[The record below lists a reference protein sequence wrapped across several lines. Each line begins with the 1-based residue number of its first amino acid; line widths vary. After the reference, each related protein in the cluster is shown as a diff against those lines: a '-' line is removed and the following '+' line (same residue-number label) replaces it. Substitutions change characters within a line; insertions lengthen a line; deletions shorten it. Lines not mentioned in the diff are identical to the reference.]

1 MRPSVAVRENA
12 ARIRAIIAR
21 YPVRN
26 ARVFGSTAR
35 GDDLDGSDLDLLV
48 EPTDRTTLYDLAGLK
63 LELEALLSVGVDIAT
78 PRALRQGLAGRI
90 ADDLRPL

>member
-1 MRPSVAVRENA
+1 MRPSVALQENTD
-12 ARIRAIIAR
+12 RIRAIIAR

-26 ARVFGSTAR
+26 IQVFGSVAR

-48 EPTDRTTLYDLAGLK
+48 EPTERTTLYDLAGLK

>member
-1 MRPSVAVRENA
+1 MRPSVALHENSD
-12 ARIRAIIAR
+12 RIRAIIAR

-26 ARVFGSTAR
+26 ARVFGSAAR

-48 EPTDRTTLYDLAGLK
+48 DPTDRTTLFDLAGLK
-63 LELEALLSVGVDIAT
+63 LELEALLGVGVDIAT
-78 PRALRQGLAGRI
+78 PGALRRGMAGRI

>member
-26 ARVFGSTAR
+26 ARVFGSAAR
-35 GDDLDGSDLDLLV
+35 GDDRDGSDLDLLV

-63 LELEALLSVGVDIAT
+63 LELEALLGAGVDIAT